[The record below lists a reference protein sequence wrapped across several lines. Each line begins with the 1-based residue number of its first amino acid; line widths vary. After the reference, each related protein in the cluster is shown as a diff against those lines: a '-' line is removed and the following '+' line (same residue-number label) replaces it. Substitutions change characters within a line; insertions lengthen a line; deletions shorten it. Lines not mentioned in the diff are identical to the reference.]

1 MRHIKLAWLLVAV
14 ALLCGCAVYAPQQLY
29 ALPKRSQAYNNL
41 QAAMDAAMGTLE
53 YSAPV
58 AGENQQTVQ
67 MADLDGD
74 GALEFLV
81 FAKGEAEYPL
91 QILCFHA
98 SGNGYFLQY
107 TLGFPGTAFDQV
119 AYAQLDGC
127 GGMELVVGCQVSDQA
142 MREAYVYTF
151 SEGFPSL
158 LADTAYAEYLCT
170 DLNSDGAEE
179 VFLLRPGTEGTDTA
193 RLLAMEGGV
202 LQEMRTAETSFS
214 VDRVKRILSGSLSD
228 GSQAVFVAGALEDGG
243 LFTDVFVLNG
253 DEFTNITRKADSESS
268 QTTLRGYPVY
278 ADDIDEDG
286 VMELPDLIQGALRL
300 EDPEAGQYMIRWYAL
315 DSHGG
320 QTDKRYTFHDFT
332 AGWYLELDSSQAEQM
347 TVRREDIGWVFYGR
361 DAGQPGWSKVMTI
374 FAFTGDTREEQA
386 VQENRFVLLRTEDV
400 TYAAYLEVASAALHM
415 TREDLINGFQLI
427 GKAWKTGET

>member
-1 MRHIKLAWLLVAV
+1 
-14 ALLCGCAVYAPQQLY
+14 
-29 ALPKRSQAYNNL
+29 
-41 QAAMDAAMGTLE
+41 
-53 YSAPV
+53 
-58 AGENQQTVQ
+58 
-67 MADLDGD
+67 
-74 GALEFLV
+74 
-81 FAKGEAEYPL
+81 
-91 QILCFHA
+91 
-98 SGNGYFLQY
+98 
-107 TLGFPGTAFDQV
+107 
-119 AYAQLDGC
+119 
-127 GGMELVVGCQVSDQA
+127 
-142 MREAYVYTF
+142 
-151 SEGFPSL
+151 
-158 LADTAYAEYLCT
+158 
-170 DLNSDGAEE
+170 
-179 VFLLRPGTEGTDTA
+179 
-193 RLLAMEGGV
+193 
-202 LQEMRTAETSFS
+202 MRTAETSFS